1 MQVVGDG
8 SMIPGWEKAVRSM
21 SIGERAVVRITDPEL
36 GYGASGV
43 PPLVPANAE
52 LEFDIEIL
60 DAQPP
65 MANIDFDSLATAD
78 STPVRIFA

>member
-1 MQVVGDG
+1 
-8 SMIPGWEKAVRSM
+8 MIPGWEKAVRSM

-78 STPVRIFA
+78 STPVSIFA